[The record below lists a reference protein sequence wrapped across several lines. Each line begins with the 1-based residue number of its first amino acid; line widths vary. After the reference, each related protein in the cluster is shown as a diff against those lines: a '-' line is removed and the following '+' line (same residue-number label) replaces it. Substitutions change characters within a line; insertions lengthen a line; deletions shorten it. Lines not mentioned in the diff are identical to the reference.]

1 MTPVPVTAMFSV
13 GFAPSDVIVRFPL
26 TAPAAVGANFTLNVV
41 LCPAVSVTG
50 RVNPLKVIPAPLM
63 VAAEIVTLV
72 PPELVRVSFKDLL
85 FPITTLPKARL
96 VGFAPS
102 CPGVTPVP

>member
-13 GFAPSDVIVRFPL
+13 GFAPSDVIVRLPL

-50 RVNPLKVIPAPLM
+50 RVNPLMLIPVPTI
-63 VAAEIVTLV
+63 VAADIVTLV
-72 PPELVRVSFKDLL
+72 PPELVRVSLNDLL
-85 FPITTLPKARL
+85 LATTTLPKAKF
-96 VGFAPS
+96 VGLAPN
-102 CPGVTPVP
+102 